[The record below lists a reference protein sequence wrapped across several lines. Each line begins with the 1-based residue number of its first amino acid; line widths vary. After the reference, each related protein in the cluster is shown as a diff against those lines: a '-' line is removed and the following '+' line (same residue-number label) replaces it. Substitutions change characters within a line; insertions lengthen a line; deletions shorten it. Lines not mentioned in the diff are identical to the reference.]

1 MYTLVRRYIKTAIV
15 FLALGLIIGEW
26 MMARREL
33 YDLYP
38 SSYVVSA
45 HTHAIFVGFVM
56 MMILGVA
63 LWLFPRPDKEDTR
76 YRPALVEGAYWLPAY
91 QRVEAQVAVPLTGG
105 GRSVFRVVSNFR
117 DYALDAAPAPPEPL
131 AAADS
136 AAPNESGRAG
146 AVAEADTM
154 AAKPHRLSFA
164 PRDSVERFGGWAR
177 PIGAET
183 AEARRARPI
192 DQARRAQ
199 QASPR

>member
-15 FLALGLIIGEW
+15 FLALGLIIGGW

-76 YRPALVEGAYWLPAY
+76 YRPALVEGAYWLLTVGTAG
-91 QRVEAQVAVPLTGG
+91 RVAGELLRTTIGATWLRAAILACGASQIVAFLLFFHAMWSRIRPLGSRAREARG
-105 GRSVFRVVSNFR
+105 
-117 DYALDAAPAPPEPL
+117 
-131 AAADS
+131 
-136 AAPNESGRAG
+136 
-146 AVAEADTM
+146 
-154 AAKPHRLSFA
+154 
-164 PRDSVERFGGWAR
+164 ERF
-177 PIGAET
+177 
-183 AEARRARPI
+183 
-192 DQARRAQ
+192 
-199 QASPR
+199 